1 MTQSTRQYEGL
12 RCASGLVIPALEMS
26 RSAAKMR
33 AQARRSGEWCLEG
46 GGGDVGLF
54 VGRGLRTAY
63 QLIRFSWE
71 LCRALAGVV
80 VWHGLQGGAW

>member
-1 MTQSTRQYEGL
+1 MTQSIRQYEGL
-12 RCASGLVIPALEMS
+12 RRASVLAIPALEMS

-33 AQARRSGEWCLEG
+33 VQARRSGEWCLEG
-46 GGGDVGLF
+46 GGVGLF

-71 LCRALAGVV
+71 LCRGLAGVV